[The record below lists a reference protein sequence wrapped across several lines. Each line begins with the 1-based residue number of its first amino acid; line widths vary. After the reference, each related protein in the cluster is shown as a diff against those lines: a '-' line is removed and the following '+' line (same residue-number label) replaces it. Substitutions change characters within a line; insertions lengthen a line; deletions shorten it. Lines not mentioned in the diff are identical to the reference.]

1 MTIDY
6 DLNYVRPIALAVA
19 WACSPCY
26 TRYRIYCELLFVAE
40 CMKRVELSKKALDL
54 MHIREGC
61 VGLAVI
67 NKEIYNT
74 AEAKTTQRFEYS

>member
-1 MTIDY
+1 
-6 DLNYVRPIALAVA
+6 
-19 WACSPCY
+19 
-26 TRYRIYCELLFVAE
+26 
-40 CMKRVELSKKALDL
+40 MKRVELSKKALDV

-74 AEAKTTQRFEYS
+74 AEQKQQRFEYS